1 MRTYEALYI
10 IAPNLDDDAIQ
21 AVVAGVENLITSNG
35 GTIVRSEVWG
45 RRKLAYEIK
54 KHSEGVYVLLRFTAS
69 PEFVKKLDNHFK
81 LAETVIRSMV
91 LYLDERTLRARS
103 RAAAP
108 PRGRGA
114 HRRHPR
120 PRVRATT
127 TTTMR
132 TMRTI
137 SAVAAA
143 DGGGPAGTRMTEP
156 EG

>member
-21 AVVAGVENLITSNG
+21 AVVAGVETLITSNG

-54 KHSEGVYVLLRFTAS
+54 KHGEGFYVLLRFTAS

-91 LYLDERTLRARS
+91 LYLDERTLRLEAEQQHRREEEARI
-103 RAAAP
+103 AATRVRGEGDDDDDDEDDEDDFGGGG
-108 PRGRGA
+108 RGR
-114 HRRHPR
+114 RR
-120 PRVRATT
+120 PRR
-127 TTTMR
+127 
-132 TMRTI
+132 
-137 SAVAAA
+137 
-143 DGGGPAGTRMTEP
+143 DEDD
-156 EG
+156 

>member
-21 AVVAGVENLITSNG
+21 AVVAGVETLITSNG

-54 KHSEGVYVLLRFTAS
+54 KHGEGFYVLLRFTAS

-91 LYLDERTLRARS
+91 LYLDERTLRLEAEQQFRREEEARI
-103 RAAAP
+103 AATRVRGEGDDDDDDEDDEDDFGGGG
-108 PRGRGA
+108 RGR
-114 HRRHPR
+114 RR
-120 PRVRATT
+120 PRK
-127 TTTMR
+127 
-132 TMRTI
+132 
-137 SAVAAA
+137 
-143 DGGGPAGTRMTEP
+143 DDDD
-156 EG
+156 

>member
-91 LYLDERTLRARS
+91 LYLDERTLRLEAEQQHRREEEARI
-103 RAAAP
+103 AATRVRGEGDDDDDDEDDEDDFGGGG
-108 PRGRGA
+108 RGR
-114 HRRHPR
+114 RR
-120 PRVRATT
+120 PRR
-127 TTTMR
+127 
-132 TMRTI
+132 
-137 SAVAAA
+137 
-143 DGGGPAGTRMTEP
+143 DEDD
-156 EG
+156 